1 MELRSKNKV
10 QPNMVYGRF
19 NIKRKSYLH
28 LNARTNK
35 VAIVNKALIYL
46 YMSKQFGKYYKY
58 NINIFCIE
66 INNFVF
72 RPHNVYYSKTQGL

>member
-46 YMSKQFGKYYKY
+46 YICQ
-58 NINIFCIE
+58 
-66 INNFVF
+66 NNLESITNTILIYFA
-72 RPHNVYYSKTQGL
+72 